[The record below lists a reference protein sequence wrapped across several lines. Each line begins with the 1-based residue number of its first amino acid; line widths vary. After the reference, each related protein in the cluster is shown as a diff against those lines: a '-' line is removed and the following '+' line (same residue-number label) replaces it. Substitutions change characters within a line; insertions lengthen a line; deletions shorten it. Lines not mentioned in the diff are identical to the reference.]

1 MTDEAEWE
9 QRNNAYLAA
18 GLAWLRGRLAGSE
31 AGEPGGPEQAPWRDG
46 DPDGSEPAEPAPGP
60 ALELLGD
67 RLGMSRFERSIL
79 LLCAAAE
86 LDPGIAA
93 AWAGGAA
100 PGAGLPTFGLALS
113 ILPEPAWDAL
123 SPHRPLRYWRLVDV
137 YQEAAQPL
145 VASALRADERI
156 VNYIKG
162 LNQVDNRLAHVLRP
176 AEDVLGLL
184 TPSQEAAILDGLV
197 AWTDPDPAASP
208 PLIEILGSDPAVRQG
223 LAWAMAARAG
233 LLLYE
238 LAADRLPR
246 HGSDLADLIR
256 LWQRETMLLPLALYV
271 DVGDA
276 QADEAAF
283 LPGMLRDLTGA
294 VLVGCRE
301 PTLVPGRTYCLV
313 DARRPIQAEQ
323 EQLWAEELVGLIEP
337 AGERAA
343 VSGRLSAEFDLNQA
357 AIRQVGQHARLRG
370 GGTGALRK
378 ACQAHTRPRL
388 ESLAK
393 RQEAMATWDD
403 LVLPESEATLLRHL
417 ADQVRGRAT
426 VLRHWGFAE
435 SITRGSGITALFA
448 GQSGT
453 GKSLAAEV
461 IAGEL
466 GLTLYRVDLSGVV
479 SKYIGETERNLRRVF
494 DAADEGGCMLLFDE
508 ADALF
513 GRRSEVKDSH
523 DRYANIEVN
532 YLLQRM
538 EDYRGVAILTTN
550 QRQALDQAFL
560 RRLRFVVHFPFPPQH
575 ERALL
580 WQRAFPARTPV
591 GDLDLGQLTKLAATG
606 GMIRN
611 IALNAAFCAAGRQTP
626 VTTELVLEMA
636 RVEFR
641 KLRLPV
647 SDADFRVR
655 GNGAS

>member
-1 MTDEAEWE
+1 VTAEAEWE
-9 QRNNAYLAA
+9 DRNNAYLAA
-18 GLAWLRGRLAGSE
+18 GLAWLRGRLA
-31 AGEPGGPEQAPWRDG
+31 AGETGERVGPDQAPWRDG
-46 DPDGSEPAEPAPGP
+46 SEVAEPQPGP

-67 RLGMSRFERSIL
+67 RLGMSRFERSVL

-86 LDPGIAA
+86 FDPRIAA
-93 AWAGGAA
+93 AWAGGTG
-100 PGAGLPTFGLALS
+100 PGAGRPTFGLALT
-113 ILPEPAWDAL
+113 ILPEPAWDAM

-145 VASALRADERI
+145 VDSALRADERV

-162 LNQVDNRLAHVLRP
+162 LNQLDGRLAHVLRP
-176 AEDVLGLL
+176 AQDVLGPL
-184 TPSQEAAILDGLV
+184 TSSQEAAILDGLV
-197 AWTDPDPAASP
+197 AWTDPDPAASL
-208 PLIEILGSDPAVRQG
+208 PLVEILGSDPAVRQG
-223 LAWAMAARAG
+223 LAWAMAARMG
-233 LLLYE
+233 LRLYE
-238 LAADRLPR
+238 LAADRLPP
-246 HGSDLADLIR
+246 HGPDLADLIR

-271 DVGDA
+271 DVSDA
-276 QADEAAF
+276 HAEGAAF
-283 LPGMLRDLTGA
+283 LPGILRDLTGA

-301 PTLVPGRTYCLV
+301 PVLVPGRTYCLV
-313 DARRPIQAEQ
+313 DARRPAQAEQ
-323 EQLWAEELVGLIEP
+323 EELWAQELTSLIEP
-337 AGERAA
+337 AEERAA
-343 VSGRLSAEFDLNQA
+343 VSGRLSAEFDLSQA
-357 AIRQVGQHARLRG
+357 TIRQVGQHARLRG
-370 GGTGALRK
+370 GGAGALRA

-393 RQEAMATWDD
+393 RQEATATWDD
-403 LVLPESEATLLRHL
+403 LVLPESEVILLRHL

-435 SITRGSGITALFA
+435 NITRGSGITALFT

-538 EDYRGVAILTTN
+538 EDYRGVAVLTTN

-560 RRLRFVVHFPFPPQH
+560 RRLRFVVQFPFPPQH

-580 WQRAFPARTPV
+580 WERAFPARTPV
-591 GDLDLGQLTKLAATG
+591 GDLDLDRLTKLAATG

-636 RVEFR
+636 RIEFR
-641 KLRLPV
+641 KHRLPV
-647 SDADFRVR
+647 SDADFRIR

>member
-1 MTDEAEWE
+1 MTAEADWE
-9 QRNNAYLAA
+9 SRNNAYLAA
-18 GLAWLRGRLAGSE
+18 GLAWLRGLLAGSG
-31 AGEPGGPEQAPWRDG
+31 AGKPGGPQRAPWPDG
-46 DPDGSEPAEPAPGP
+46 DPGRSGAAEPDPGP

-67 RLGMSRFERSIL
+67 RLGMSRFERSVL

-86 LDPGIAA
+86 FDPGLA
-93 AWAGGAA
+93 AWADGAA
-100 PGAGLPTFGLALS
+100 GAAAGQPTFGLALS

-123 SPHRPLRYWRLVDV
+123 SPHRPLRYWRLVDI
-137 YQEAAQPL
+137 YQQAAQPL

-162 LNQVDNRLAHVLRP
+162 LNQLDGRLAHLLRP
-176 AEDVLGLL
+176 AGDVLGPL

-197 AWTDPDPAASP
+197 AWDDPHPAASL
-208 PLIEILGSDPAVRQG
+208 PLVEILGPDPVVRQG

-246 HGSDLADLIR
+246 HGPDLADLIR
-256 LWQRETMLLPLALYV
+256 LWQRETLLLPLALYV

-276 QADEAAF
+276 RDDDAIS
-283 LPGMLRDLTGA
+283 LPDVLRDLTGA

-301 PTLVPGRTYCLV
+301 PLLVPGRTYCLV
-313 DARRPIQAEQ
+313 DGQRPDQDEQ
-323 EQLWAEELVGLIEP
+323 EGLWAEELAGLVEP
-337 AGERAA
+337 ADELTA

-357 AIRQVGQHARLRG
+357 AIRQVSRHARRR

-393 RQEAMATWDD
+393 RQEATATWDD
-403 LVLPESEATLLRHL
+403 LILPDSETILLRHL
-417 ADQVRGRAT
+417 VDQVRGRAT

-435 SITRGSGITALFA
+435 NITRGSGITALFA

-494 DAADEGGCMLLFDE
+494 DAADQGGCVLLFDE

-513 GRRSEVKDSH
+513 GQRSEVKDSH

-538 EDYRGVAILTTN
+538 EDYRGVAVLTTN
-550 QRQALDQAFL
+550 RRQALDQAFL

-626 VTTELVLEMA
+626 ITTELVLEMA
-636 RVEFR
+636 RTEFR

-647 SDADFRVR
+647 SDADFRVPGKGTR
-655 GNGAS
+655 

>member
-1 MTDEAEWE
+1 MTAEADWE
-9 QRNNAYLAA
+9 SRNNAYLAG
-18 GLAWLRGRLAGSE
+18 GLAWLRGLLAGTG
-31 AGEPGGPEQAPWRDG
+31 AGKPGGPQRAPWPDG
-46 DPDGSEPAEPAPGP
+46 DPGRSGAAEPEPGP

-67 RLGMSRFERSIL
+67 RLGMSRFERSVL

-86 LDPGIAA
+86 FDPGLAA
-93 AWAGGAA
+93 AWADGAA
-100 PGAGLPTFGLALS
+100 GAAAGQPTFGLALS

-123 SPHRPLRYWRLVDV
+123 SPHRPLRYWRLVDI
-137 YQEAAQPL
+137 YQQAAQPL

-162 LNQVDNRLAHVLRP
+162 LNQLDGRLAHLLRP
-176 AEDVLGLL
+176 AGDVLGPL

-197 AWTDPDPAASP
+197 AWDDPHPAASL
-208 PLIEILGSDPAVRQG
+208 PLIEILGPDPVVRQG

-246 HGSDLADLIR
+246 HGPDLADLIR
-256 LWQRETMLLPLALYV
+256 LWQRETLLLPLALYV

-276 QADEAAF
+276 RDDDAIS
-283 LPGMLRDLTGA
+283 LPDVLRDLTGA

-301 PTLVPGRTYCLV
+301 PLLVPGRTYCLV
-313 DARRPIQAEQ
+313 DGQRPDQDEQ
-323 EQLWAEELVGLIEP
+323 EGLWAEELAGLVEP
-337 AGERAA
+337 ADDLTA

-357 AIRQVGQHARLRG
+357 AIRQVSRHARRR

-393 RQEAMATWDD
+393 RQEATAKWDD
-403 LVLPESEATLLRHL
+403 LILPDSETILLRHL
-417 ADQVRGRAT
+417 VDQVRGRAT

-435 SITRGSGITALFA
+435 NITRGSGITALFA

-494 DAADEGGCMLLFDE
+494 DAADQGGCVLLFDE

-513 GRRSEVKDSH
+513 GQRSEVKDSH

-550 QRQALDQAFL
+550 RRQALDQAFL

-626 VTTELVLEMA
+626 ITTELVLEMA
-636 RVEFR
+636 RTEFR

-647 SDADFRVR
+647 SDADFRVP
-655 GNGAS
+655 GKGAR